1 MFFIV
6 CALAAE
12 ARPLISALSLRKDEH
27 VCPYDTYFDVDSTCV
42 LVLSGMGN
50 VAASSATSYLLTRF
64 QFQPDQDFLLN
75 FGSCAGKQPG
85 LYLIH
90 KITDSVTG
98 RDFYPDMLYD
108 LSSCGLPLSSEKEL
122 VTVPKVISS
131 LPDPDL
137 LYEMEA
143 SGIYQAASRFC
154 PPHRMI
160 FLKYVSDA
168 GEEDPKKITPALLTK
183 KADEQIQKVLSL
195 LQYLK
200 EDTSEE
206 EQIDE
211 DLFIST
217 CLDLRLSETMRH
229 ELRQLFLYAKA
240 SGCDIEAILSDLEN
254 EEKIP
259 CRSKKEGKEVLD
271 VIKDRLL

>member
-12 ARPLISALSLRKDEH
+12 ARPLICALSLRKDDH
-27 VCPYDTYFDVDSTCV
+27 ACPYDTYYDDNCV

-50 VAASSATSYLLTRF
+50 VAAASATSYLLTRF
-64 QFQPDQDFLLN
+64 QFHPDQDFLLN
-75 FGSCAGKQPG
+75 FGSCAGKKPG

-90 KITDSVTG
+90 KITDSVTK

-108 LSSCGLPLSSEKEL
+108 FSSCGLPLSSEKAL

-143 SGIYQAASRFC
+143 SGIYQAAARFC

-160 FLKYVSDA
+160 FLNYVSDS
-168 GEEDPKKITPALLTK
+168 GEEDPKKITSALLTQ
-183 KADEQIQKVLSL
+183 KAEEQLPSVLSL

-200 EDTSEE
+200 EAEAKE

-217 CLDLRLSETMRH
+217 CLDLRLSETLRH

-240 SGCDIEAILSDLEN
+240 SGQDIEAILNDLAE

-259 CRSKKEGKEVLD
+259 SRSKKDGKEVLD
-271 VIKDRLL
+271 VIKERLL